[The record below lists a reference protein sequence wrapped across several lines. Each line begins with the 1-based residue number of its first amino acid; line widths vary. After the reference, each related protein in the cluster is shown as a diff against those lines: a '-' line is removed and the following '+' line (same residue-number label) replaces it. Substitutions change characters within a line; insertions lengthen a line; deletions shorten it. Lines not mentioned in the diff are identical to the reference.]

1 MSKNSVPNVLV
12 FDTEWNGFRDTAD
25 KMWVYYDC
33 THTWTPGNYP
43 FKNAIKPSG
52 IQKAFNS
59 AEYVVGHNIINYDLP
74 LLKKWYGITV
84 NPKKVIDTLV
94 WSHLFF
100 PDLKVPDGWV
110 GKPAP
115 HSLEAWGMRLGGLQK
130 TEIQDFSQFSPEMI
144 HRCQVDAYINYELF
158 KHLWNFYKTIL

>member
-1 MSKNSVPNVLV
+1 MSKETIPKALV
-12 FDTEWNGFRDTAD
+12 FDTEWNGLRDTAD
-25 KMWVYYDC
+25 TMWVYYGIR
-33 THTWTPGNYP
+33 TWLPGGFAHRY
-43 FKNAIKPSG
+43 ALKPTD
-52 IQKAFNS
+52 IQKDFDN

-100 PDLKVPDGWV
+100 PDLKVPDEWV

-115 HSLEAWGMRLGGLQK
+115 HSIEAWGMRLGGFQK
-130 TEIQDFSQFSPEMI
+130 EEIQDFSQYSEEMI
-144 HRCQVDAYINYELF
+144 TRCQIDACINYELF
-158 KHLWNFYKTIL
+158 KHLWNFYKISS